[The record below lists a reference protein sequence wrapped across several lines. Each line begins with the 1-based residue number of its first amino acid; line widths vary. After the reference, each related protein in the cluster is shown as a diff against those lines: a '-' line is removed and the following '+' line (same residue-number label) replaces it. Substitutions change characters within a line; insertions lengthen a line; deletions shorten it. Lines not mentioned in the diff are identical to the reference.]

1 MSDMRVEHLRAAVM
15 NPLTLPGLPAHVFL
29 LHTDDG
35 LVLVDTGFGA
45 ADVTDPS
52 RRFGPIRHLLR
63 PDGDP
68 DRTVLHQLRARGL
81 DASDVAHVVLTHL
94 DLDHAGG
101 LSDFPDAA
109 VHTTAD
115 EHAAAVT
122 DPDLL
127 DRTRY
132 RPQQLEH
139 GPRFVLHE
147 GRGDEWR
154 YGLTGHEVLPGVVL
168 VPMPG
173 HSRGHAAV
181 AVETPDGVVVHAGD
195 AVFDA
200 SHVSDHS
207 PHGQRL
213 APVRTLRAF
222 EQTVGRDRARIRA
235 NHRELRRLAS
245 LPDVLVVPAHDR
257 RITDELVDGPA
268 T

>member
-1 MSDMRVEHLRAAVM
+1 MATAVRDPTHRTSATMSDMRVEHLRAAVM
-15 NPLTLPGLPAHVFL
+15 NPLPLPGLPAHVFL

-35 LVLVDTGFGA
+35 LVLVDTGFGT
-45 ADVTDPS
+45 ADVTDPA

-139 GPRFVLHE
+139 GPRFVLHA

-154 YGLTGHEVLPGVVL
+154 YGLTGHEVL
-168 VPMPG
+168 
-173 HSRGHAAV
+173 
-181 AVETPDGVVVHAGD
+181 
-195 AVFDA
+195 
-200 SHVSDHS
+200 
-207 PHGQRL
+207 
-213 APVRTLRAF
+213 VRTLRAF

-257 RITDELVDGPA
+257 RITDELVDGAA

>member
-1 MSDMRVEHLRAAVM
+1 MATPTA
-15 NPLTLPGLPAHVFL
+15 
-29 LHTDDG
+29 
-35 LVLVDTGFGA
+35 
-45 ADVTDPS
+45 PS
-52 RRFGPIRHLLR
+52 C
-63 PDGDP
+63 
-68 DRTVLHQLRARGL
+68 T
-81 DASDVAHVVLTHL
+81 
-94 DLDHAGG
+94 
-101 LSDFPDAA
+101 DFPDAA

-139 GPRFVLHE
+139 GPRFVLHA

-181 AVETPDGVVVHAGD
+181 AVETPDGVVMHAGD

-257 RITDELVDGPA
+257 RITDELVDGAA